1 MEGARTRDERTRLFA
16 HKQRQQCLSFFF
28 LFVITNEGERHER
41 ATLHFSFLES
51 IGTDSE
57 HAHKADQTL
66 GVSHFV
72 AGDVVRYNVVVA
84 CETLALLPTE

>member
-1 MEGARTRDERTRLFA
+1 MMNALVYLPINNA
-16 HKQRQQCLSFFF
+16 NNASHFFF